1 MDWNTGCFAVSAF
14 PESDSCSFVSIHGC
28 IHREPRCEA
37 MKTVL
42 DVITATT
49 AFFQKSG
56 VESPRLNIEHL
67 LAHVLKKR
75 RMDLYMEFDRPLGE
89 QELAPLRDLVRR
101 RAQREPLQHLLGTV
115 EFLGLTLKSDAR
127 ALIPRP
133 ETEQLCELL
142 TAHAAAPD
150 CIWKSGRIVDVG
162 TGSGCIALALAS
174 KLPDAHVT
182 GLEASDDALALAREN
197 AALTNLAARVTF
209 TKSNLLAAVEG
220 PLDLIVANL
229 PYIPTAE
236 LAVLQPEV
244 QRDPGG
250 ALDGGADGLAI
261 IRRLLPEAAA
271 KMRSGGVLAM
281 EVGLG
286 QAAILAVEF
295 PAHGFTDTKI
305 VKDHQ
310 GRERFIFTTHG

>member
-1 MDWNTGCFAVSAF
+1 
-14 PESDSCSFVSIHGC
+14 
-28 IHREPRCEA
+28 

-49 AFFQKSG
+49 AYFQNSG

-67 LAHVLKKR
+67 LAHVMGKR
-75 RMDLYMEFDRPLGE
+75 RMDLYLEFDRPLDE
-89 QELAPLRDLVRR
+89 KELGPLRDLVRR

-133 ETEQLCELL
+133 ETEQLCEMVV
-142 TAHAAAPD
+142 AQAVAAD
-150 CIWKSGRIVDVG
+150 CVWKSGRIMDVG
-162 TGSGCIALALAS
+162 TGSGCIALALAA
-174 KLPDAHVT
+174 KLPDAQVT
-182 GLEASDDALALAREN
+182 GLDASDDALALAREN
-197 AALTNLAARVTF
+197 AALTGLASRVTF

-220 PLDLIVANL
+220 PLDLVIANL

-236 LAVLQPEV
+236 LAALQAEV
-244 QRDPGG
+244 QRDPAA

-271 KMRSGGVLAM
+271 KLRTGGVLAM
-281 EVGLG
+281 ELGLE
-286 QAAILAVEF
+286 QAAILAAEL
-295 PAHGFTDTKI
+295 PALGFADTKI
-305 VKDHQ
+305 MKDHQ
-310 GRERFIFTTHG
+310 GRDRFLFTTHG

>member
-1 MDWNTGCFAVSAF
+1 
-14 PESDSCSFVSIHGC
+14 
-28 IHREPRCEA
+28 

-67 LAHVLKKR
+67 LAHVMGKR
-75 RMDLYMEFDRPLGE
+75 RMDLYLEFDRTLGE
-89 QELAPLRDLVRR
+89 AELAPLRDLVRR

-133 ETEQLCELL
+133 ETEQLCEML
-142 TAHAAAPD
+142 AAQAGAAD
-150 CIWKSGRIVDVG
+150 CIWKTGRIVDVG
-162 TGSGCIALALAS
+162 TGSGCIALALAA
-174 KLPDAHVT
+174 KLPDAQVT
-182 GLEASDDALALAREN
+182 GLDASDDALALAREN
-197 AALTNLAARVTF
+197 AALTGLASRVTF
-209 TKSNLLAAVEG
+209 AKSNLLAAVEG
-220 PLDLIVANL
+220 PLDLVVANL

-236 LAVLQPEV
+236 LAALQAEV
-244 QRDPGG
+244 QRDPAV

-271 KMRSGGVLAM
+271 KLRAGGVLAM
-281 EVGLG
+281 EVGLEQTG
-286 QAAILAVEF
+286 VLAAEL
-295 PAHGFTDTKI
+295 PAHGFTGTRI
-305 VKDHQ
+305 LKDHQ
-310 GRERFIFTTHG
+310 GRDRFIFTTHG

>member
-1 MDWNTGCFAVSAF
+1 
-14 PESDSCSFVSIHGC
+14 
-28 IHREPRCEA
+28 

-49 AFFQKSG
+49 DYLRRSG

-67 LAHVLKKR
+67 LAHVMGKR
-75 RMDLYMEFDRPLGE
+75 RMDLYLEFDRPLGE
-89 QELAPLRDLVRR
+89 KELAPLRDLVRR

-133 ETEQLCELL
+133 ETEQLCEML
-142 TAHAAAPD
+142 AAQAGAPD
-150 CIWKSGRIVDVG
+150 CAWKSGRIADVG
-162 TGSGCIALALAS
+162 TGGGCIALALAA
-174 KLPDAHVT
+174 KLPDAQVT
-182 GLEASDDALALAREN
+182 GLDASDDALALAREN
-197 AALTNLAARVTF
+197 AALTGLGGRVTF
-209 TKSNLLAAVEG
+209 VKSDLHAALEG
-220 PLDLIVANL
+220 PLGLGVANL

-236 LAVLQPEV
+236 LSALQPEV
-244 QRDPGG
+244 HRDPGA
-250 ALDGGADGLAI
+250 ALDGGADGLTI

-271 KMRSGGVLAM
+271 KLGPGGLLAM

-286 QAAILAVEF
+286 QAAVLAGEF
-295 PAHGFTDTKI
+295 PAHGFTGTRI

>member
-1 MDWNTGCFAVSAF
+1 MTQPA
-14 PESDSCSFVSIHGC
+14 PI
-28 IHREPRCEA
+28 
-37 MKTVL
+37 KTVL

-49 AFFQKSG
+49 DYLRKSG

-67 LAHVLKKR
+67 LAHVMGKR
-75 RMDLYMEFDRPLGE
+75 RMDLYLEFDRPLGE
-89 QELAPLRDLVRR
+89 KELGPLRDLVRR

-133 ETEQLCELL
+133 ETEQLCEML
-142 TAHAAAPD
+142 AAQAGAPE

-162 TGSGCIALALAS
+162 TGSGCIALALAA
-174 KLPDAHVT
+174 KLPDAQVT
-182 GLEASDDALALAREN
+182 GLDASEDALALACEN
-197 AALTNLAARVTF
+197 AALTNLTARVTF

-236 LAVLQPEV
+236 LPALQSEV
-244 QRDPGG
+244 QREPAS

-271 KMRSGGVLAM
+271 KLRAGGMLAM
-281 EVGLG
+281 EVGLE
-286 QAAILAVEF
+286 QAAVLAAEF
-295 PAHGFTDTKI
+295 PAHGFTDTRI
-305 VKDHQ
+305 MKDHQ
-310 GRERFIFTTHG
+310 GRERFLFTTHG

>member
-1 MDWNTGCFAVSAF
+1 
-14 PESDSCSFVSIHGC
+14 
-28 IHREPRCEA
+28 

-49 AFFQKSG
+49 DYFRNSG

-67 LAHVLKKR
+67 LAHVMGKR

-89 QELAPLRDLVRR
+89 AELAPLRDLVRR

-133 ETEQLCELL
+133 ETEQLCEMLAAQAG
-142 TAHAAAPD
+142 TAD
-150 CIWKSGRIVDVG
+150 CTWKTGRIVDVG
-162 TGSGCIALALAS
+162 TGSGCIALALS
-174 KLPDAHVT
+174 TKVPDAQLT
-182 GLEASDDALALAREN
+182 GLDASDDALALAREN
-197 AALTNLAARVTF
+197 AALTGLAARVTF
-209 TKSNLLAAVEG
+209 AKSNLLSAVEG
-220 PLDLIVANL
+220 PLDLVVANL
-229 PYIPTAE
+229 PYIPSAD
-236 LAVLQPEV
+236 LAALQPEV
-244 QRDPGG
+244 QRDPAA

-271 KMRSGGVLAM
+271 KLRTGGVLAM
-281 EVGLG
+281 EVGLDQTG
-286 QAAILAVEF
+286 VLAAEF
-295 PAHGFTDTKI
+295 PAHGFSGTRI

-310 GRERFIFTTHG
+310 GRDRFIFTTHG

>member
-1 MDWNTGCFAVSAF
+1 
-14 PESDSCSFVSIHGC
+14 
-28 IHREPRCEA
+28 

-42 DVITATT
+42 EVITATT
-49 AFFQKSG
+49 DYLRKSG

-89 QELAPLRDLVRR
+89 DELAPLRDLVRR

-133 ETEQLCELL
+133 ETEQLCEMLVEQ
-142 TAHAAAPD
+142 AKAAE
-150 CIWKSGRIVDVG
+150 CVWKAGRIADVG
-162 TGSGCIALALAS
+162 TGSGCIALALAA
-174 KLPDAHVT
+174 KLTDAQVA
-182 GLEASDDALALAREN
+182 GLDASDDALALAREN
-197 AALTNLAARVTF
+197 AALTGLDARVTF
-209 TKSNLLAAVEG
+209 TKSNLLSAVDD

-229 PYIPTAE
+229 PYIPA
-236 LAVLQPEV
+236 ADIAALQPEV
-244 QRDPGG
+244 QRDPRA
-250 ALDGGADGLAI
+250 ALDGGADGLDI
-261 IRRLLPEAAA
+261 IRRLLPEATA
-271 KMRSGGVLAM
+271 KLRAGGLLALEVGPEQTAVLAA
-281 EVGLG
+281 EL
-286 QAAILAVEF
+286 
-295 PAHGFTDTKI
+295 PAQGFTDIKI